1 MDVGADKVT
10 VNTAFVENPKLIDE
24 FARKFGSST
33 IIASIQ
39 AKRNIDGTVTCYTHN
54 GRNNSKLD
62 VYEWAHEVVERG
74 VGEVLVTSV
83 DRDGTGKGYDIG
95 LISKLTK
102 QLSVPVIACGGAGR
116 IEDVFEA
123 SKHADAVSFGSI
135 LHYGLVGSLDE
146 TGCADP
152 STDSFKIVENF
163 KRQGNI
169 VSCRLEELKDYF
181 QEKTKSALPQTLG
194 HD

>member
-1 MDVGADKVT
+1 MARSIFIPMTVGGGIRNISDVSALMDVGADKVT

-123 SKHADAVSFGSI
+123 SKTCRCCLLWLDITLWFGWQ
-135 LHYGLVGSLDE
+135 
-146 TGCADP
+146 P
-152 STDSFKIVENF
+152 
-163 KRQGNI
+163 
-169 VSCRLEELKDYF
+169 
-181 QEKTKSALPQTLG
+181 
-194 HD
+194 